1 MRRRWR
7 KPSDRCASATK
18 PSGARSLRH
27 EMTAAPT
34 LRKRPLDQTH
44 FGFSQTVLEL
54 SVISSTELRPDV
66 EASLH
71 MKQFVRQITFRC
83 LF

>member
-1 MRRRWR
+1 
-7 KPSDRCASATK
+7 
-18 PSGARSLRH
+18 
-27 EMTAAPT
+27 MTAAPT

-44 FGFSQTVLEL
+44 FGFSRIVLEL
-54 SVISSTELRPDV
+54 SRISFCEFFPDV

-71 MKQFVRQITFRC
+71 IKQFVRHIILQG